1 VTRLVLSSHP
11 AGGRTYEPSG
21 RAMSYETGSETTAGK
36 ASLNDNGRIPFSEA
50 ASELQ
55 TEPHLLWRWSQRFAL
70 FLGPDVAGDHP
81 HYSPVDLETLRTIQS
96 LTADGDQSDQ
106 QIAQRLALK
115 QAQQEALSTPSSSV
129 ESQQYKPERN
139 SSGAGHTDRLSVA
152 SLDTD
157 SLDADS
163 VDGNEFVL
171 AELSADDAT
180 SQALR
185 DVFSVLANSQ
195 QAMLNNQAS
204 MREIVGVVVQDNFNL
219 KNENRKL
226 RERMLELERS
236 LAEYQRREETRKE
249 RLESRLR
256 ALEGTISGLQQ
267 QIAQI
272 VQLLRKRRRRFF
284 W

>member
-1 VTRLVLSSHP
+1 
-11 AGGRTYEPSG
+11 
-21 RAMSYETGSETTAGK
+21 MSYETGSETTARN
-36 ASLNDNGRIPFSEA
+36 ASPNDNGRIPFSEA

-81 HYSPVDLETLRTIQS
+81 HYSPTDLETLRTIQS
-96 LTADGDQSDQ
+96 LTADGNQNDQ

-115 QAQQEALSTPSSSV
+115 QTQQDASSTSPFAADPQHH
-129 ESQQYKPERN
+129 EPERN
-139 SSGAGHTDRLSVA
+139 NSDGVNMDKLS
-152 SLDTD
+152 
-157 SLDADS
+157 ADS
-163 VDGNEFVL
+163 ANESEFIL
-171 AELSADDAT
+171 AELPTDDAT
-180 SQALR
+180 PQALR

-195 QAMLNNQAS
+195 QAMLNNQTS
-204 MREIVGVVVQDNFNL
+204 MREIIGVVVQDNFNL

-226 RERMLELERS
+226 RERMLELERT